1 MKLAR
6 VDGTVVATVKDA
18 NLAGVKL
25 LVLQPLDEDLH
36 QEGEPLVAIDGVGV
50 GRGEIVYWE
59 GGPEAAHALPS
70 GYGPTDAAVVGIVDS
85 AHVEAAWRPP
95 RGKQK

>member
-1 MKLAR
+1 VKLAR
-6 VDGTVVATVKDA
+6 VEGTVVATVKDP
-18 NLAGVKL
+18 NLAAVKL
-25 LVLQPLDEDLH
+25 LVLQPLNEDLKE
-36 QEGEPLVAIDGVGV
+36 EGELFVAIDGVGV

-85 AHVEAAWRPP
+85 AHVVPAWRPP
-95 RGKQK
+95 ARG